1 MKAGLI
7 LGVNPKAKRE
17 ENDFYATDPFAID
30 IVLPTLEKIGLNK
43 NIWECAC
50 GKGHLAE
57 RLKDNGYNV
66 YASDLI
72 DRGYGEIKDFLKQD
86 NFHFNGDILTNP
98 PFRFAEDF
106 VKKGFEVLTEGRRI
120 ILLLKIQF
128 LETKSRKE
136 LFQNYPLEYVIVNSE
151 RICCA
156 KDGEFDK
163 YFKKRNG
170 RYVGGTQLYAWY
182 VFKKTEIKMEPKI
195 LFV

>member
-1 MKAGLI
+1 M
-7 LGVNPKAKRE
+7 
-17 ENDFYATDPFAID
+17 
-30 IVLPTLEKIGLNK
+30 
-43 NIWECAC
+43 
-50 GKGHLAE
+50 
-57 RLKDNGYNV
+57 
-66 YASDLI
+66 
-72 DRGYGEIKDFLKQD
+72 
-86 NFHFNGDILTNP
+86 
-98 PFRFAEDF
+98 
-106 VKKGFEVLTEGRRI
+106 LTEGSRI

-182 VFKKTEIKMEPKI
+182 VFKKTGIKMESKI